1 VIRRA
6 RALFVLLILAL
17 SMTSWPAGQWS
28 AAYAQPTTLE
38 PALSAALAK
47 AGEDEAI
54 RVIVR
59 LADAEHSALIESQL
73 REPLARR
80 IAQRTAFVRA
90 LRHAAESAQRD
101 LLAYLDQPR
110 VAQQVSDVR
119 PLWAINA
126 VALAARPAV
135 VQALARRPTC
145 AAWRSTAGRSGYRHR
160 LCPSPPTHSR
170 RRLRRAR
177 R

>member
-1 VIRRA
+1 MKNTIC
-6 RALFVLLILAL
+6 ALSILAFSL
-17 SMTSWPAGQWS
+17 VINQQPAIQ
-28 AAYAQPTTLE
+28 AQPTTLE
-38 PALSAALAK
+38 PALSAALAE
-47 AGEDEAI
+47 AREDEAI

-110 VAQQVSDVR
+110 IAQQVSDVR

-126 VALAARPAV
+126 VALAARRRSCRRWPAD
-135 VQALARRPTC
+135 PTC
-145 AAWRSTAGRSGYRHR
+145 AAWRSTAGRNGYTEF
-160 LCPSPPTHSR
+160 P
-170 RRLRRAR
+170 LRWLPAC
-177 R
+177 